1 MARLYRMFTSPVG
14 TIKRR
19 QTVTFTL
26 SLTSMLHPMIKPLFL
41 AATVLGVANACQ
53 NATAADGYEITGQ
66 LKNAPA
72 GTELHLSELTTNQF
86 VEKAA
91 AKTDAAG
98 KFTFK
103 GLAPT
108 PGIYQLKVDEAN
120 QVLLVLDNK
129 THVQLGGDAKSLPT
143 TYTVKGSK
151 DAELLQQ
158 LTQTLQGSKG
168 QLESL
173 GQRYNAAGQ
182 AGKADEMKAIE
193 KEYYAIQ
200 GRSNARVKSLIRKS
214 ATSVAA
220 GFATGAFLN
229 PEEEFQ
235 FADSMATIQRKANP
249 NSPFAKELSARLE
262 PLRATAPGTQ
272 APDINQVKP
281 DGSKLALSSLRGK
294 YVLVDFWASWC
305 GPCRRENPNVV
316 AAYNKFKDM
325 GKGFTIYSVSL
336 DQDKDKWVKAIEA
349 DQLSWPNHVSDLAGW
364 SSAPAAAYG
373 VKAIPQ
379 SFLLDPQGRI
389 IAKNLRG
396 EALAAK
402 LAEVLK

>member
-1 MARLYRMFTSPVG
+1 
-14 TIKRR
+14 
-19 QTVTFTL
+19 
-26 SLTSMLHPMIKPLFL
+26 MIKPLFL
-41 AATVLGVANACQ
+41 AATILGVANACQ
-53 NATAADGYEITGQ
+53 NAAAADGYEITGQ

-72 GTELHLSELTTNQF
+72 GTELHLSELSTNQF

-91 AKTDAAG
+91 VKTDAAG
-98 KFTFK
+98 KFAFK

-108 PGIYQLKVDEAN
+108 AGIYQVKVDDAN

-129 THVQLGGDAKSLPT
+129 THVQLGGDAKSLPA

-158 LTQTLQGSKG
+158 LTQALQGTKT
-168 QLESL
+168 QLENL

-200 GRSNARVKSLIRKS
+200 AGNNARVKGLIRRN
-214 ATSVAA
+214 AQSVAA
-220 GFATGAFLN
+220 GFAVGAFLN

-235 FADSMATIQRKANP
+235 FADSIATVQRKANP
-249 NSPFAKELSARLE
+249 NSPFAKELAARLE

-272 APDINQVKP
+272 APEINLATP
-281 DGSKLALSSLRGK
+281 EGGTLALSSLRGK
-294 YVLVDFWASWC
+294 YVLIDFWASWC
-305 GPCRRENPNVV
+305 GPCRKENPNVV
-316 AAYNKFKDM
+316 AAYNKFKDK

-336 DQDKDKWVKAIEA
+336 DQDKDKWLKAIAA
-349 DQLSWPNHVSDLAGW
+349 DGLTWHHVSDLAGW
-364 SSAPAAAYG
+364 GSVAGAAYG

-379 SFLLDPQGRI
+379 SFLLDPQGKI

-396 EALAAK
+396 DALAAK